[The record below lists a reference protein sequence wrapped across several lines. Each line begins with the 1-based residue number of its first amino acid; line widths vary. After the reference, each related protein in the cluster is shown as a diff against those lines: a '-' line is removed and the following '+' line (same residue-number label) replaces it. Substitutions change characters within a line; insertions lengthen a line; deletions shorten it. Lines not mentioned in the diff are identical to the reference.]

1 MGVVSCFHLATGVED
16 ELSDFRIRWRA
27 PVTAKV
33 FRWRRSGCSAAFAA
47 LGIAALSRPAGPRS
61 WAPRAAERPAAQ
73 LRRPRS
79 SVGLD

>member
-1 MGVVSCFHLATGVED
+1 MGVVSCFHLATGVEH

-33 FRWRRSGCSAAFAA
+33 FRWRRSGRGAAFAA
-47 LGIAALSRPAGPRS
+47 FGSRLCQGPPGPRS